1 VPVRGIGGA
10 SGRLSGVA
18 HDYEVK
24 SSENAFEGR
33 IIKVRTDH
41 VTMPGGE
48 TSQRDV
54 VEHPGAVGIVAM
66 NDEGKVMMIKQ
77 YRHSVGQAIWEIP
90 AGLLDVDGEQALATA
105 QRELAEEA
113 GLQADRWEVLIDLLT
128 SPGMTDEATRIYL
141 ARDVTEN
148 HDQRSSEDEEADL
161 ELEWVDLD
169 EGLRSVLSGGIRNS
183 LAVVG
188 LLAAA
193 RARDGGFQNLRE
205 QNAPWP
211 DRFRRV
217 PQIVDTEGVGTPPQ

>member
-1 VPVRGIGGA
+1 VPVRGDGGA

-41 VTMPGGE
+41 VTMPGGD

-54 VEHPGAVGIVAM
+54 IEHPGAVGIVAL

-77 YRHSVGQAIWEIP
+77 YRHPVGQAIWEIP

-113 GLQADRWEVLIDLLT
+113 GLQADRWNVLVDLLT

-141 ARDVTEN
+141 ARDVTET
-148 HDQRSSEDEEADL
+148 HEDRSDEDEEADL
-161 ELEWVDLD
+161 ELEWVDVD

-188 LLAAA
+188 LLAVAEA
-193 RARDGGFQNLRE
+193 RGRNFENLRE
-205 QNAPWP
+205 SEAPWP

-217 PQIVDTEGVGTPPQ
+217 PQLVDTEGVGTPQQ